1 MEKSS
6 KFVFDGIEA
15 AEDILNNNS
24 AGYVGTQTPL
34 PQADGRTR
42 LEKILGTAADVG
54 NVFSEIDKVVNPGS
68 YPAVQTQYQTQQQ
81 PSYRPQQAGFG
92 WGKALLLAG
101 VAGSVIYAGKQVY
114 DKQKKKAN

>member
-54 NVFSEIDKVVNPGS
+54 NVFSEIEKVVNPGS

-92 WGKALLLAG
+92 WGKIILLTAAAG
-101 VAGSVIYAGKQVY
+101 GAVYAGKKFY
-114 DKQKKKAN
+114 EEKK